1 MREWYRD
8 AVDRPL
14 LPTIV
19 AIATMT
25 AERVEL
31 YRHVSPPGQ
40 PIPNGD
46 QTFLVD
52 YSIPEDKYITWALY
66 RLCLNRSGGP
76 LEMQAEHLHQRLI
89 GATWDDTTDATNW
102 QKVIAIVQAAFRDGL
117 LDK

>member
-1 MREWYRD
+1 MRVRYKD
-8 AVDRPL
+8 TVG
-14 LPTIV
+14 LPPPPAIV

-46 QTFLVD
+46 QPFLVD
-52 YSIPEDKYITWALY
+52 YSIPEDKYITWALH
-66 RLCLNRSGGP
+66 RLCLNRLGGP
-76 LEMQAEHLHQRLI
+76 LEMQAEHLHQWLI

-102 QKVIAIVQAAFRDGL
+102 QKVVAIVQAAFRDGM